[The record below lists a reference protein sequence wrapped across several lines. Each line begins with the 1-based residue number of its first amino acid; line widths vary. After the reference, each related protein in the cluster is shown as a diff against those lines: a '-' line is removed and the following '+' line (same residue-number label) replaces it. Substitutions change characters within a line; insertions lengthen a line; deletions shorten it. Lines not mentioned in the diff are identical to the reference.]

1 MGGNSNFL
9 ETNWKP
15 NSSGF
20 ISHVNECLDARV
32 VLVITWRNEKQ
43 GDMGDEGEAE
53 GGDRTGNGNMELCLS
68 FIVLSPLSG
77 VISLQNAGV
86 TLQMS
91 RLEWKEKM

>member
-1 MGGNSNFL
+1 MCDIAF
-9 ETNWKP
+9 
-15 NSSGF
+15 
-20 ISHVNECLDARV
+20 VECLDARV

>member
-1 MGGNSNFL
+1 MCDIAF
-9 ETNWKP
+9 
-15 NSSGF
+15 
-20 ISHVNECLDARV
+20 VECLDARV

-53 GGDRTGNGNMELCLS
+53 GGDRTGNGNMELC
-68 FIVLSPLSG
+68 G